1 MNCPYQNQ
9 NKKTTEC
16 VSQIKNSWR
25 WLVCKIDFTP
35 LEIAKQEYDTIAKQ
49 NQERYNMTWKTKVAA
64 MV

>member
-1 MNCPYQNQ
+1 M
-9 NKKTTEC
+9 
-16 VSQIKNSWR
+16 KNSWR

-49 NQERYNMTWKTKVAA
+49 NQERYNMTWKTKVVA